1 MLEVEDDEDWKT
13 TEDLGEDE
21 DSLRYLPATYF
32 VTIYRICLRN
42 VTIYRIIY
50 VHNVTIYRICLR
62 NVTIYRIIYVHNV
75 VIYRICLHNVTIY
88 RIIYVHNVAIYIY
101 IMLLFI
107 E

>member
-32 VTIYRICLRN
+32 VTIYSY
-42 VTIYRIIY
+42 VTPFIDN
-50 VHNVTIYRICLR
+50 H
-62 NVTIYRIIYVHNV
+62 
-75 VIYRICLHNVTIY
+75 
-88 RIIYVHNVAIYIY
+88 

-107 E
+107 EYVHNGTI